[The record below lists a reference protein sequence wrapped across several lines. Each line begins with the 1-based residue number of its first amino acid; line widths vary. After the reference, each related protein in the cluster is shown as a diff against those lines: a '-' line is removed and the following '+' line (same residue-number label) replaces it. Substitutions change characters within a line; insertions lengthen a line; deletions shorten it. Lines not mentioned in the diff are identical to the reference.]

1 MWTVIGLPATASSDV
16 EFCHRSKVSY
26 QFRTRLQ
33 KLKWLGL
40 VRGEILMWQICIH
53 LKVNVVVDV
62 WYALF
67 IKRFRYLADVFS
79 IYLVVQLVSSD
90 PRYRAEAV

>member
-1 MWTVIGLPATASSDV
+1 
-16 EFCHRSKVSY
+16 
-26 QFRTRLQ
+26 
-33 KLKWLGL
+33 
-40 VRGEILMWQICIH
+40 MWQICIH